1 MLKYEKDIKAS
12 SSLSSGL
19 VPQPKAF
26 TVSFWKIVKKRQKR
40 YTSLFLLCCYFFEY
54 FFPFSNEDLSLLL

>member
-1 MLKYEKDIKAS
+1 MLKYEKGIKAS

-26 TVSFWKIVKKRQKR
+26 TVSFWKIVKKRQKYIGNQR
-40 YTSLFLLCCYFFEY
+40 
-54 FFPFSNEDLSLLL
+54 D